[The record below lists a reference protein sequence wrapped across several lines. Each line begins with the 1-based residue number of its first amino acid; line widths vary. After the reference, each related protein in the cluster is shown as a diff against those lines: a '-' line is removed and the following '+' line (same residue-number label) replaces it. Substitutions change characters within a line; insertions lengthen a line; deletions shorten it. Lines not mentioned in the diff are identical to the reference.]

1 MVSLQN
7 DMVALLFQLSLFR
20 TFRKILNDESTKAS
34 AFKEMKTFA
43 LFVIRQFFAAAEK
56 VNFFPHTL
64 YSEQLG
70 HSITLPSS
78 TVKKSLSN
86 FN

>member
-1 MVSLQN
+1 MVTLQN

-20 TFRKILNDESTKAS
+20 TFQKILNDESTKAS

-56 VNFFPHTL
+56 VKASFPIHCVL
-64 YSEQLG
+64 NDWVIPFLF
-70 HSITLPSS
+70 LPC
-78 TVKKSLSN
+78 
-86 FN
+86 